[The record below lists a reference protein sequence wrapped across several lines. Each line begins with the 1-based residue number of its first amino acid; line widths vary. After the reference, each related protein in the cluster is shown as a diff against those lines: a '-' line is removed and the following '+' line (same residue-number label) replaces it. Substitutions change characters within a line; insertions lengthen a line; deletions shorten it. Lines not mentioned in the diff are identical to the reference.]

1 MIGASQTNLFII
13 HAPPVWFRSVPPS
26 QLPARTRSFAY
37 GETLLQAGAD
47 HEVGFVILSGLVEL
61 RRDTG
66 KLVENAE
73 QGTVIGAVSLLFR
86 GARELNAIAKG
97 PVEAATID
105 RATVSAQL
113 PRNPELAREFTSM
126 LLGRLKLKPQAE
138 LDTVPVSHDGPIATP
153 GSWSELRLKPGTST
167 TRSELPKRGL
177 TITEYPFVVGR
188 KPLRGEHA
196 PRSHVALMFPDVKP
210 YNLSRNRFAIEKG
223 HTAPEQPVA
232 AT

>member
-1 MIGASQTNLFII
+1 
-13 HAPPVWFRSVPPS
+13 
-26 QLPARTRSFAY
+26 
-37 GETLLQAGAD
+37 
-47 HEVGFVILSGLVEL
+47 
-61 RRDTG
+61 
-66 KLVENAE
+66 
-73 QGTVIGAVSLLFR
+73 
-86 GARELNAIAKG
+86 
-97 PVEAATID
+97 
-105 RATVSAQL
+105 
-113 PRNPELAREFTSM
+113 M
-126 LLGRLKLKPQAE
+126 LLGSLELKPQAE
-138 LDTVPVSHDGPIATP
+138 RDTVPVSHDGPNATP